1 MTFFTEEVFALF
13 TQTTELI
20 NNNVEAAVR
29 VFNSAVKLAG
39 DCTKRIVTSGN
50 VTCKSKILVWP

>member
-13 TQTTELI
+13 TQTTEL
-20 NNNVEAAVR
+20 NNVEAAVR

-39 DCTKRIVTSGN
+39 DCTKRIVTSSN

>member
-1 MTFFTEEVFALF
+1 MTFFTEVFALF

-20 NNNVEAAVR
+20 NDNVEAAVK

-39 DCTKRIVTSGN
+39 DCMKRTVTVSYTHLTLPTN
-50 VTCKSKILVWP
+50 HRV

>member
-1 MTFFTEEVFALF
+1 MTFFTEVFALF

-20 NNNVEAAVR
+20 NDNVEAAVK

-39 DCTKRIVTSGN
+39 DCMKRIVTSDN
-50 VTCKSKILVWP
+50 VTCKSKTLVWP